1 MTQCVPTLLLT
12 SCLPLTE
19 KIHCE
24 LLGFYPCCGRNWIL
38 VVTSQMLLTLA
49 AMIETLSW
57 TQLHPLVASDTSR
70 PASEIVD
77 AGGGFLHAALP
88 QLVLHAALP
97 QLVAR

>member
-1 MTQCVPTLLLT
+1 MLTSLMLTLLLT

-24 LLGFYPCCGRNWIL
+24 LHGFRHCCGRGWIL
-38 VVTSQMLLTLA
+38 VVTSQLLLA
-49 AMIETLSW
+49 LAVKIETLSW
-57 TQLHPLVASDTSR
+57 TQLLPSVASDTSR

-88 QLVLHAALP
+88 QLVA
-97 QLVAR
+97 Q